1 MGGATATVWPSRRV
15 VPSLCTHGT
24 IDELLICQIE
34 PEKFALVPK
43 WCHIRAMEL
52 TQYVEGLRRELTT
65 AAEVGGEDARA
76 LAGRLLP
83 SLDAAVR
90 LTLLEALSAAA
101 EEISAELAPG
111 SVDVRLRGGAAGFV
125 VTPPPAL
132 AAPAAGDA
140 AAGPAEVRLPVAEG
154 EDAAMVRINL
164 RLPANLKS
172 LIEDAA
178 AAGGISVNAWI
189 VRAAAAGLA
198 GEGRRATRPAAASKP
213 DRVVGESFSGW
224 VR

>member
-1 MGGATATVWPSRRV
+1 
-15 VPSLCTHGT
+15 
-24 IDELLICQIE
+24 
-34 PEKFALVPK
+34 
-43 WCHIRAMEL
+43 MEL
-52 TQYVEGLRRELTT
+52 TPYVESLRRELTT

-76 LAGRLLP
+76 LAARLLP
-83 SLDAAVR
+83 PLDAAVR

-125 VTPPPAL
+125 VTTP
-132 AAPAAGDA
+132 AAPVADDA
-140 AAGPAEVRLPVAEG
+140 PAGPAEVRLPAAEG
-154 EDAAMVRINL
+154 DDAALVRINL
-164 RLPANLKS
+164 RLPANLKA

-198 GEGRRATRPAAASKP
+198 SEGRRAARPAPASKP

>member
-1 MGGATATVWPSRRV
+1 
-15 VPSLCTHGT
+15 
-24 IDELLICQIE
+24 
-34 PEKFALVPK
+34 
-43 WCHIRAMEL
+43 MEL
-52 TQYVEGLRRELTT
+52 TQYVEHLRRELTT

-83 SLDAAVR
+83 PLDAAVR

-111 SVDVRLRGGAAGFV
+111 SVDVRLRGGTAGFV
-125 VTPPPAL
+125 VTPPPA
-132 AAPAAGDA
+132 PAVPADA
-140 AAGPAEVRLPVAEG
+140 AVPGPVEVRLPVAEG
-154 EDAAMVRINL
+154 EDIAMVRINL
-164 RLPANLKS
+164 RLPANLKA

-178 AAGGISVNAWI
+178 AAGGLSVNAWI

-198 GEGRRATRPAAASKP
+198 SEGRHATRPAPAEKP
-213 DRVVGESFSGW
+213 DRVVGQSFSGW

>member
-1 MGGATATVWPSRRV
+1 
-15 VPSLCTHGT
+15 
-24 IDELLICQIE
+24 
-34 PEKFALVPK
+34 
-43 WCHIRAMEL
+43 MEL
-52 TQYVEGLRRELTT
+52 TQYVEYLRRELTT

-83 SLDAAVR
+83 PLDAAVR

-111 SVDVRLRGGAAGFV
+111 SVDVRLRGGTAAFV
-125 VTPPPAL
+125 VTPPAP
-132 AAPAAGDA
+132 AAPAANA
-140 AAGPAEVRLPVAEG
+140 TAPVEVRLPVAEG
-154 EDAAMVRINL
+154 DDAAMVRINL
-164 RLPANLKS
+164 RLPANLKA

-178 AAGGISVNAWI
+178 AAGGLSVNAWI

-198 GEGRRATRPAAASKP
+198 NEGRRGPRSAPAQNP
-213 DRVVGESFSGW
+213 DRVVGQSYSGW

>member
-1 MGGATATVWPSRRV
+1 
-15 VPSLCTHGT
+15 
-24 IDELLICQIE
+24 
-34 PEKFALVPK
+34 
-43 WCHIRAMEL
+43 MEL
-52 TQYVEGLRRELTT
+52 TQYVENLRRELTI

-76 LAGRLLP
+76 LADRLLAP
-83 SLDAAVR
+83 LDAAVR

-125 VTPPPAL
+125 VTPPPP
-132 AAPAAGDA
+132 PAAQPVDDA
-140 AAGPAEVRLPVAEG
+140 AAEVRLPVAEG
-154 EDAAMVRINL
+154 DDAAMVRINL
-164 RLPANLKS
+164 RLPANLKA

-178 AAGGISVNAWI
+178 AGGGLSVNTWI

-198 GEGRRATRPAAASKP
+198 SEGRRGARPPAQPS
-213 DRVVGESFSGW
+213 DRVGGQSYSGW

>member
-1 MGGATATVWPSRRV
+1 
-15 VPSLCTHGT
+15 
-24 IDELLICQIE
+24 
-34 PEKFALVPK
+34 
-43 WCHIRAMEL
+43 MEL
-52 TQYVEGLRRELTT
+52 TQYVENLRRELTI

-76 LAGRLLP
+76 LADRLLP
-83 SLDAAVR
+83 PLDAAVR

-125 VTPPPAL
+125 VTPPPA
-132 AAPAAGDA
+132 PAADDTS
-140 AAGPAEVRLPVAEG
+140 AGPVEVRLPVAEG
-154 EDAAMVRINL
+154 DDAAMVRINL
-164 RLPANLKS
+164 RLPANLKA

-178 AAGGISVNAWI
+178 AVGGLSVNAWI

-198 GEGRRATRPAAASKP
+198 NEGRRATRPAPAQQS
-213 DRVVGESFSGW
+213 DRIVGQSFSGW

>member
-1 MGGATATVWPSRRV
+1 
-15 VPSLCTHGT
+15 
-24 IDELLICQIE
+24 
-34 PEKFALVPK
+34 
-43 WCHIRAMEL
+43 MEL
-52 TQYVEGLRRELTT
+52 TQYVESLRRELTT

-83 SLDAAVR
+83 PLDAAVR

-111 SVDVRLRGGAAGFV
+111 SVDLRLRGGTAGFV
-125 VTPPPAL
+125 VTPPPAP
-132 AAPAAGDA
+132 AAPADDD
-140 AAGPAEVRLPVAEG
+140 AGPVEVRLPVAEG
-154 EDAAMVRINL
+154 DDAAMVRINL
-164 RLPANLKS
+164 RLPANLKA

-178 AAGGISVNAWI
+178 AAGGLSVNAWI

-198 GEGRRATRPAAASKP
+198 SEGRRATRAALAPKP
-213 DRVVGESFSGW
+213 DRVGQNYSGW